1 MRRIKRME
9 LPSAARAYLNQ
20 RQQQANEKLASGNL
34 DASTEWKS
42 ARQTQAVAAVVAT
55 LRRMTGERERCM
67 YCLDS
72 HGSDIE
78 HFRPKADYP
87 KRMFRWRNLLLCCS
101 ECGRFKGNQFPL
113 QGKRPLLIDP
123 SKEEP
128 WRYLDFDPDTGNL
141 SARFDLQ
148 ANAYC
153 PKGEKTV
160 EVLQLDRREVLEK
173 LNLKTYRRLTN
184 KVQQF
189 LENPNLPTDKLVEQL
204 HEADEHCR
212 LLGWCFI
219 GTGQDQTPFRELR
232 QQHPALWLDCAT
244 AFGY

>member
-1 MRRIKRME
+1 VRRIKRME
-9 LPSAARAYLNQ
+9 LPPAALAYLNQ

-101 ECGRFKGNQFPL
+101 ECGRFKGNKFPL

-148 ANAYC
+148 AKAYC

-160 EVLQLDRREVLEK
+160 EVLQLNWREALATGYR
-173 LNLKTYRRLTN
+173 KTYRRLA
-184 KVQQF
+184 KKIQHF
-189 LENPNLPTDKLVEQL
+189 LDNPNMPADTLIEQL
-204 HEADEHCR
+204 RDADEHG

-219 GTGQDQTPFRELR
+219 GTGQNETPFLEFRH
-232 QQHPALWLDCAT
+232 QHPALWQDCAK
-244 AFGY
+244 ALEY